1 MCTPDE
7 TARQKDGSV
16 ALVTLNL
23 SHEMIGDLDVMRAL
37 FSGWSGHANRQVPPA
52 SDVAEVRFGRGTGL
66 GVARQVFSLVSAIR
80 SARRSVFCFSN
91 PLCLVCR
98 ELVTPQELSLLG
110 VIIHVSAGRKADSR
124 ADAMVVCE
132 RFDQS
137 DVVEAAQS
145 LAVTLITLSASTI
158 SMTVGERGFYGRD

>member
-23 SHEMIGDLDVMRAL
+23 SYEMIGVLDVMRAL

-52 SDVAEVRFGRGTGL
+52 SDVAEVWFGRGTGL
-66 GVARQVFSLVSAIR
+66 DVARLVISLVSAMR
-80 SARRSVFCFSN
+80 SARRSVFRFSN
-91 PLCLVCR
+91 PLCPVCR
-98 ELVTPQELSLLG
+98 ELVTPHELSLLG
-110 VIIHVSAGRKADSR
+110 VIIHASAGRKADSR

-132 RFDQS
+132 GFDERG
-137 DVVEAAQS
+137 VVEAAQS
-145 LAVTLITLSASTI
+145 LAVVLKTLSASTI
-158 SMTVGERGFYGRD
+158 SMTVGERGVYGRD